1 MKKILV
7 AAALCLILVC
17 LMVSPVLAADT
28 HTYDQVSGVEVAA
41 GSYDALTNTTNGA
54 HFIAVASITMAKKW
68 SRPVSSGILDVFVNY
83 AGKGPLQP
91 SNLITSGKWTL
102 TVTTGEN
109 KGMISGVIMPTG
121 SVGPSNIQ
129 WSTVNGNATGK
140 GYATIN
146 LSITGGTKDFVN
158 ITPGPGSSF
167 TGDDNHMSGLWLF
180 GIQVP
185 TVEDGNLTLHY

>member
-17 LMVSPVLAADT
+17 LVVSPVLAADT

-68 SRPVSSGILDVFVNY
+68 SRPVSSGILDVHVNY
-83 AGKGPLQP
+83 LDNGP
-91 SNLITSGKWTL
+91 NTTGDRINTITGGNWTL
-102 TVTTGEN
+102 TVTTGEK
-109 KGMISGVIMPTG
+109 KGIISGSIDSG
-121 SVGPSNIQ
+121 KIQ
-129 WSTVNGNATGK
+129 WLTYKNSVTGK

-146 LSITGGTKDFVN
+146 LSINGGTNDFAN
-158 ITPGPGSSF
+158 IAKGSGSTF
-167 TGDDNHMSGLWLF
+167 TGYDVHMSGFWLF

-185 TVEDGNLTLHY
+185 TVEDGTLKLVY